1 MYNCCMDINNLA
13 NMKLSDFENIG
24 KEQYNRGFT
33 AALSTV
39 VKLLGNQICE
49 DYNAD
54 SSCNHDKCP
63 AFFEI
68 SEGLNSVK
76 NTFN

>member
-1 MYNCCMDINNLA
+1 
-13 NMKLSDFENIG
+13 MKISDFENIG
-24 KEQYNRGFT
+24 KEQYNKGF
-33 AALSTV
+33 ASALITV
-39 VKLLGNQICE
+39 IKLLSSQICE

-54 SSCNHDKCP
+54 GSCDHDKCP

-76 NTFN
+76 NSFN

>member
-1 MYNCCMDINNLA
+1 MDIGNIA

-24 KEQYNRGFT
+24 KEQYNKGF
-33 AALSTV
+33 ASALVTV
-39 VKLLGNQICE
+39 IKLLSSQICE

-54 SSCNHDKCP
+54 GSCVHDKCP

-76 NTFN
+76 NSFN

>member
-1 MYNCCMDINNLA
+1 MDINSLA

-24 KEQYNRGFT
+24 KDQYNKGFA
-33 AALSTV
+33 AALTTV

-54 SSCNHDKCP
+54 NTCEHDKCSTLSEL
-63 AFFEI
+63 A
-68 SEGLNSVK
+68 EGLEAVK
-76 NTFN
+76 RQFD